1 MGYWTFGLGMIHG
14 CVCVFVTWGAL
25 KIMYNVRLAMF
36 LSKVSR
42 ILIRRLVFKLYI
54 YISI

>member
-25 KIMYNVRLAMF
+25 KIMYDVRLAMF
-36 LSKVSR
+36 LSKVFR
-42 ILIRRLVFKLYI
+42 ILQYG
-54 YISI
+54 